1 MDRPTPIT
9 RQRLAVA
16 SIKIGNTMKSL
27 LSIAFVALT
36 LSAIA
41 CSSGTTGQQIC
52 DRVTT
57 LCPASDGGSG
67 ITVSKCD
74 ATKADTAS
82 NKDDVKKCLDAAK
95 DCSGAVAC
103 LLTAKQ

>member
-1 MDRPTPIT
+1 
-9 RQRLAVA
+9 
-16 SIKIGNTMKSL
+16 MKSL

-52 DRVTT
+52 DKVTQ
-57 LCPASDGGSG
+57 LCPPGDGGAA

-74 ATKADTAS
+74 AAQADTAS

-95 DCSGAVAC
+95 DCAGAFAC
-103 LLTAKQ
+103 LITAKQ